1 MNYIIFDLEWNQSP
15 SGKTYSNKNLP
26 FEIVEIGAVKLNS
39 CFKEVGRFSELV
51 RPRVYKNINY
61 IIGNIIHIR
70 EEELKKARPF
80 KEVMESFL
88 QFCGTNYIFC
98 TWGNLD
104 LLELQRNMKYFG
116 MKPLSEGPICFID
129 VQKVFALQTEGKKY
143 QHTLEYAVDYCRIKK
158 DVSFHRAFADAYYT
172 SRILSRIK
180 RKYRKKLSFDTYCIP
195 QSKEEEVRITFDS
208 YYKYISRGF
217 TRPKD
222 ILIGCVAQFTV
233 MPLLAFALGK
243 IFGLDA
249 ALLAGVI
256 LVGTCP
262 GGTSSNVITYLSKG
276 DVALSVGMTSVN
288 TLLAPL
294 LTPAITYLLLRT
306 TVTVDPISM
315 FLSIIKVVII
325 PIALGFIINKLFG
338 KVTQKLVKVLP
349 TISVIAICLIVAA
362 VVSHNSEKIM
372 TTGLVVFAVVIL
384 HNLLGYA
391 CGFGIGRLLHMSVP
405 KTKAISIEIGMQNSG
420 LATSLAGTAFPDL
433 AMATVPG
440 AIFSVWH
447 NISGAI
453 LANVYNRWTE
463 KNETK

>member
-1 MNYIIFDLEWNQSP
+1 MKTLEKISNFFGKYMAFIVLIVAALALFAPGTCLWVQTSWVNYL
-15 SGKTYSNKNLP
+15 LM
-26 FEIVEIGAVKLNS
+26 IV
-39 CFKEVGRFSELV
+39 
-51 RPRVYKNINY
+51 
-61 IIGNIIHIR
+61 
-70 EEELKKARPF
+70 
-80 KEVMESFL
+80 M
-88 QFCGTNYIFC
+88 
-98 TWGNLD
+98 
-104 LLELQRNMKYFG
+104 FG
-116 MKPLSEGPICFID
+116 MGL
-129 VQKVFALQTEGKKY
+129 
-143 QHTLEYAVDYCRIKK
+143 TL
-158 DVSFHRAFADAYYT
+158 
-172 SRILSRIK
+172 
-180 RKYRKKLSFDTYCIP
+180 KLEDF
-195 QSKEEEVRITFDS
+195 KLV
-208 YYKYISRGF
+208 F

-306 TVTVDPISM
+306 TVTVDPVSM

-325 PIALGFIINKLFG
+325 PIALGFVINKLFG

-453 LANVYNRWTE
+453 LANIYNRWTE
-463 KNETK
+463 KSETK